1 MKILDIGSKDEIPS
15 FASRINPHA
24 PKLKILLDYVLIM
37 YLEGGNAIRINPQA
51 LFDFEGLCQIQAKYC
66 AVPDSINHQI
76 RGKKESPAV
85 AVCSSVSQSV
95 PLCHGSI
102 TMLSSSRSSIM
113 ENQA

>member
-51 LFDFEGLCQIQAKYC
+51 LFDFEGLCQIQAKYS
-66 AVPDSINHQI
+66 A
-76 RGKKESPAV
+76 KEAGGEKGPPGRPII
-85 AVCSSVSQSV
+85 VSQS
-95 PLCHGSI
+95 
-102 TMLSSSRSSIM
+102 LSVSAQYLFGGEKVLI
-113 ENQA
+113 